1 MKVGLKRL
9 GIPSAALFW
18 AALVYSIV
26 FLLVNGSSTLD
37 PPKVQPFQFPSRPQ
51 PNRRIRLTCTV
62 TEGDPPLRF
71 TWLKDDVELTS
82 SLTSQE
88 DSGDVSVDVGPESS
102 VLVLRRLHVGDI
114 GNYTCVVDNPAGTDK
129 FQAFLRFPVPPFWKA
144 DPEPVEVLE
153 GRRAVLSCSAGGYPE
168 PQILWRR
175 RYADGVDRAVV
186 KTSRVRVAENSSLVL
201 ESVSRSDQGSYV
213 CQAHNGVPPDVQ
225 RPVALK
231 VRAPPKITVKE
242 KEVTVR
248 KGETVTLVCNVTGD
262 QPIRVTWTKDGGTS
276 NLSETSKREVFH
288 QSSDTG
294 VASTLHFKD
303 VDSLDSATYACNAA
317 NEYGADEAVYT
328 LVVLFPPPAP
338 RGLKATEVG
347 TRFAH
352 LEWSQSTGNISR
364 YIVRHWKL
372 SGLDKVLY
380 ENNVPGAFH
389 STLLMNLRPGSQYK
403 AFVVA
408 ENTVGQSPPSGAI
421 IFYTAEEAPEAS
433 PTDVDCEPVNASSI
447 ELSWKS
453 PAEEQW
459 NGVPKGFY
467 VGLKQATHS
476 TPYIYEMVSLDSD
489 VSRAFTRLS
498 PNTVYSFVVRAFNSA
513 GSGPASR
520 EMQCTTL
527 SGDPPPAPTL
537 YLVKT
542 EESMVT
548 LNWKI
553 PKAHNASVLQYV
565 LETRRDYT
573 DEVSLQHFP
582 ATTSVASVTDLES
595 SVKYSFRLAAYN
607 RFGRGAYSNSITEST
622 RLKFT
627 NRFLSGNLQ
636 QESPF
641 YMRSYF
647 FIVIIACVTLVTL
660 SIVIS
665 WACVKRARIIRGR
678 RTKLASS
685 MPPRPSLSGTYSPR
699 WVHDPRVFD
708 DNYDTPWDA
717 SDLPRTAT
725 LHGYTNVYDPSS
737 RS

>member
-1 MKVGLKRL
+1 
-9 GIPSAALFW
+9 
-18 AALVYSIV
+18 
-26 FLLVNGSSTLD
+26 
-37 PPKVQPFQFPSRPQ
+37 
-51 PNRRIRLTCTV
+51 
-62 TEGDPPLRF
+62 
-71 TWLKDDVELTS
+71 
-82 SLTSQE
+82 
-88 DSGDVSVDVGPESS
+88 
-102 VLVLRRLHVGDI
+102 
-114 GNYTCVVDNPAGTDK
+114 
-129 FQAFLRFPVPPFWKA
+129 
-144 DPEPVEVLE
+144 
-153 GRRAVLSCSAGGYPE
+153 
-168 PQILWRR
+168 
-175 RYADGVDRAVV
+175 
-186 KTSRVRVAENSSLVL
+186 
-201 ESVSRSDQGSYV
+201 
-213 CQAHNGVPPDVQ
+213 
-225 RPVALK
+225 
-231 VRAPPKITVKE
+231 
-242 KEVTVR
+242 
-248 KGETVTLVCNVTGD
+248 
-262 QPIRVTWTKDGGTS
+262 
-276 NLSETSKREVFH
+276 
-288 QSSDTG
+288 
-294 VASTLHFKD
+294 
-303 VDSLDSATYACNAA
+303 
-317 NEYGADEAVYT
+317 
-328 LVVLFPPPAP
+328 
-338 RGLKATEVG
+338 
-347 TRFAH
+347 
-352 LEWSQSTGNISR
+352 
-364 YIVRHWKL
+364 
-372 SGLDKVLY
+372 
-380 ENNVPGAFH
+380 
-389 STLLMNLRPGSQYK
+389 MNLRPGSQYK

-467 VGLKQATHS
+467 AGWKPATHS
-476 TPYIYEMVSLDSD
+476 TPYMYEMVSLDSD
-489 VSRAFTRLS
+489 LSRAFTNLS

-520 EMQCTTL
+520 EMQCITL

-548 LNWKI
+548 LSWKI
-553 PKAHNASVLQYV
+553 PNAHNASVLQYV

-665 WACVKRARIIRGR
+665 WACVKRAMIIRGR
-678 RTKLASS
+678 RTKFASS

>member
-225 RPVALK
+225 RPVSLK

-242 KEVTVR
+242 KQVIVR

-288 QSSDTG
+288 QSSDTE

-372 SGLDKVLY
+372 S
-380 ENNVPGAFH
+380 
-389 STLLMNLRPGSQYK
+389 
-403 AFVVA
+403 
-408 ENTVGQSPPSGAI
+408 
-421 IFYTAEEAPEAS
+421 APEAS

>member
-1 MKVGLKRL
+1 MT
-9 GIPSAALFW
+9 AE
-18 AALVYSIV
+18 
-26 FLLVNGSSTLD
+26 
-37 PPKVQPFQFPSRPQ
+37 
-51 PNRRIRLTCTV
+51 C
-62 TEGDPPLRF
+62 PPL
-71 TWLKDDVELTS
+71 
-82 SLTSQE
+82 
-88 DSGDVSVDVGPESS
+88 
-102 VLVLRRLHVGDI
+102 I
-114 GNYTCVVDNPAGTDK
+114 GEMT
-129 FQAFLRFPVPPFWKA
+129 
-144 DPEPVEVLE
+144 
-153 GRRAVLSCSAGGYPE
+153 
-168 PQILWRR
+168 
-175 RYADGVDRAVV
+175 
-186 KTSRVRVAENSSLVL
+186 
-201 ESVSRSDQGSYV
+201 
-213 CQAHNGVPPDVQ
+213 
-225 RPVALK
+225 
-231 VRAPPKITVKE
+231 PPKITAKE

-380 ENNVPGAFH
+380 ESNVPGAFH